1 MDKNPAN
8 GSLYLFFEDQSLNSA
23 GGYTDYNH
31 YPLNFLEITRDQL
44 VQYIPELD
52 KSALEEHVKIVYG
65 LTSEGSY
72 GTLSGNTWTSNAS
85 SGMAGLT
92 LTKSDGEF
100 NKFSN
105 WNGHYNLAYK
115 PAAANTASTLTLKA
129 PEGYVITGYSMLAA
143 KAYSA
148 AHTFTLTAEDGTTV
162 TPAFASSA
170 NDYTAFAIDG
180 INAPSTTISV
190 TTTDASKYI
199 AIADF
204 VVTLYP
210 VFDYTRAVTPGRWG
224 TVCVPGAVAAANIS
238 GAEIYRIAGKTVN
251 AEDKPTSLKV
261 EQVEDMEAGKPYLFL
276 PSESQLSLTYY
287 GSTIV
292 NAPDSENG
300 LIGSFEGMD
309 VAPGYYLLSNNKIVL
324 CGANCNIAA
333 NHAYIDMDAVPLYTG
348 GAGVKSLD
356 IYYDDPDGIS
366 LIPDTTPE
374 GDGRIYDLSGR
385 YISNSRLPKGIYIM
399 NGRKMIIK

>member
-1 MDKNPAN
+1 MKPTLHLFAL
-8 GSLYLFFEDQSLNSA
+8 SLL
-23 GGYTDYNH
+23 
-31 YPLNFLEITRDQL
+31 
-44 VQYIPELD
+44 
-52 KSALEEHVKIVYG
+52 G
-65 LTSEGSY
+65 LLLAACHETADD
-72 GTLSGNTWTSNAS
+72 NT
-85 SGMAGLT
+85 
-92 LTKSDGEF
+92 E
-100 NKFSN
+100 FSN
-105 WNGHYNLAYK
+105 WQERNESYFQQKYLSAVNG
-115 PAAANTASTLTLKA
+115 TALQDKTFVLTKWSLNDSITTKA
-129 PEGYVITGYSMLAA
+129 EDHIVVEVLEEGTGSGCPLFTDSVRVHFRGHTIPTNASPDGYVITGYSVQTGVYQAA
-143 KAYSA
+143 TY
-148 AHTFTLTAEDGTTV
+148 TLTAEDGTSI
-162 TPAFASSA
+162 TPANLGNTYTPLNVSGLSA
-170 NDYTAFAIDG
+170 T
-180 INAPSTTISV
+180 STTITV
-190 TTTDASKYI
+190 TTTDASKWLSL
-199 AIADF
+199 ANF
-204 VVTLYP
+204 VVTMSRAP
-210 VFDYTRAVTPGRWG
+210 YTRAVTPGRWG

-324 CGANCNIAA
+324 CGANCDIAA
-333 NHAYIDMDAVPLYTG
+333 NRAYIDMDAVPLYTG
-348 GAGVKSLD
+348 ETGVKSLD
-356 IYYDDPDGIS
+356 VYCDDPDGIS